1 MACIPL
7 NIQPGLFITVAP
19 WVGNPSTSFDGKTVT
34 LVTAGPNP
42 GISVQQGTNSLF
54 HVQLL
59 NHTLRYMVLGN
70 KFLVI
75 LDTEGGADPS
85 TRVVSLVNFTTWT
98 EVPILTVLASS
109 NAIALPL
116 VNPSQANGSVFL
128 DYCQHRT
135 QHTSVAIS

>member
-19 WVGNPSTSFDGKTVT
+19 WLANPSTSFDGKTVT
-34 LVTAGPNP
+34 LITAGPNP

-54 HVQLL
+54 HAQLP
-59 NHTLRYMVLGN
+59 NRTLRYMVLGN

-75 LDTEGGADPS
+75 LDTEGGAGLS
-85 TRVVSLVNFTTWT
+85 TRVVSLVNFATWS

-109 NAIALPL
+109 NAIALPV
-116 VNPSQANGSVFL
+116 VNPSQGNGSVFL
-128 DYCQHRT
+128 AYGQD
-135 QHTSVAIS
+135 